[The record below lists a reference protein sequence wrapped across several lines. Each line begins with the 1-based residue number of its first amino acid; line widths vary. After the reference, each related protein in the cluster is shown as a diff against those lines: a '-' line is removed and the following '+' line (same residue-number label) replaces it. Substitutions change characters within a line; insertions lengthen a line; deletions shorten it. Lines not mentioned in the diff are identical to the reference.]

1 MKVSG
6 HIDFL
11 FFGNQKPRNAT
22 ERKHD
27 KGQEESKRKNFSFAQ
42 IPWQNPFPFG
52 L

>member
-6 HIDFL
+6 HIDL
-11 FFGNQKPRNAT
+11 LLFGNQKPRKAT

-27 KGQEESKRKNFSFAQ
+27 KSDEESKRKNFSFAQ
-42 IPWQNPFPFG
+42 ILRQNPFG